1 MKNENLVILVAFIIG
16 IIVIFQIS
24 NNKKDRGELTQKS
37 SNTQTVKLA
46 QNQQNPDLVEQLTRE
61 NESLKNRITE
71 LENMNT
77 QYIKMLGNIQK
88 RETNSENALPN
99 HLITSKDL
107 GPFGSYQEYIPCI
120 KELINYAKSH
130 KIPVTER
137 EELKKVID
145 LCGGGQK
152 VKGINSTQRN
162 MSVIYMGNGY
172 YIKLLQNL
180 VAIYG
185 PYPYHLDFALDGKA
199 TCVGKSE
206 RGYSICQQ
214 LGGKEDKANSPL
226 PSWIPYHLPKNIF
239 DN

>member
-1 MKNENLVILVAFIIG
+1 MKNENIVILAAFIIG
-16 IIVIFQIS
+16 ILVIFQFS
-24 NNKKDRGELTQKS
+24 NNKKAQEELVQKPK
-37 SNTQTVKLA
+37 NAQAVNLP
-46 QNQQNPDLVEQLTRE
+46 QNQENSTLAEQLMRE
-61 NESLKNRITE
+61 NAALKNRITE
-71 LENMNT
+71 LENMTT
-77 QYIKMLGNIQK
+77 QYIKMLGGMQK
-88 RETNSENALPN
+88 GSNSENALPN

-130 KIPVTER
+130 KIPVSER

-145 LCGGGQK
+145 LCGGIQK

-162 MSVIYMGNGY
+162 MSIIYMRNGY

-206 RGYSICQQ
+206 RGYSLCQQ
-214 LGGKEDKANSPL
+214 LDGKEDKANSPI